1 MKKLLFALSM
11 VTVMLLSGIN
21 TIEVSA
27 KEHEP
32 KTTEVKEAKT
42 KKKVKKSKKTAKE
55 KAEEKF
61 KNMII
66 DYLEDKYDVCI
77 KDVDIQYRNR
87 KKTKAEFAAIN
98 EDETIMYFGNVE
110 LTKKLGFD
118 SVDWSVAEI
127 HA

>member
-32 KTTEVKEAKT
+32 KTTEVKETKKT
-42 KKKVKKSKKTAKE
+42 KKIKKSKKTAAE

-61 KNMII
+61 ENMII
-66 DYLEDKYDVCI
+66 DYLEDKYDTCV
-77 KDVDIQYRNR
+77 KDVEVNYRNR
-87 KKTKAEFAAIN
+87 KKTKAEFLAYN
-98 EDETIMYFGNVE
+98 EDGTILYVGNVE
-110 LTKKLGFD
+110 LTKKLWFD
-118 SVDWSVAEI
+118 SADWTVVEV

>member
-32 KTTEVKEAKT
+32 KTTEVKETKT
-42 KKKVKKSKKTAKE
+42 KKKTKKSKKTAKE
-55 KAEEKF
+55 EAEEKF
-61 KNMII
+61 ENMII

-87 KKTKAEFAAIN
+87 KMTKAEFLAYN
-98 EDETIMYFGNVE
+98 DDETVMYVGNVE
-110 LTKKLGFD
+110 LTKKLWFD
-118 SVDWSVAEI
+118 SADWTVVVI

>member
-32 KTTEVKEAKT
+32 KTTEVKETKKT
-42 KKKVKKSKKTAKE
+42 KKNEKSKTAEE

-61 KNMII
+61 ENMII
-66 DYLEDKYDVCI
+66 DYLEDKYDTCV
-77 KDVDIQYRNR
+77 KDVEVNYRNR
-87 KKTKAEFAAIN
+87 KKSKAEFLAYN
-98 EDETIMYFGNVE
+98 EDGTILYVGNVE
-110 LTKKLGFD
+110 KTKKLWLD
-118 SVDWSVAEI
+118 SVDWTVVEI